1 MVSTSM
7 FDPSKYVNFSR
18 SRAGSTDVDD
28 FSSCEREG
36 LFII

>member
-28 FSSCEREG
+28 FSSCESEKVYS
-36 LFII
+36 